1 MSLFDDIDLGAD
13 DYSGEKKDSL
23 SQFTSKPV
31 QKKYQPFG
39 GQMPQAPQP
48 QYEPIDYGY
57 EVQPAQRPSNVFD
70 ELDAY
75 DGIKKAHG
83 QFKQYATENERS
95 AKHYEGLYD
104 DFVKNEFQPFFNSVG
119 GFGDFDNDDEMLSFI
134 DQMKADEVKA
144 SQEEDGFF
152 GGSSDRKIA
161 AQENLKKFGAWDST
175 NGLRD
180 KFLRLKAEKDRRRQ
194 TADAA
199 RNQEFQLFEQLTNIP
214 IPARDAMDAQLKARS
229 ASPKSKKATD
239 DLLNQ
244 YSFEAPIVDHMTG
257 EVINLERT
265 DPRKAVPSATDHLT
279 GKTSKSFDAQK
290 QRLSAA
296 MRGDINGV
304 LARRDLVKKERNLR
318 DKGIFFSQNGL
329 IDGRPIGLSRND
341 VDLLDIAEMKAA
353 GMTSYRGKPLELA
366 MEELGGEER
375 LKAAKIME
383 SVYGAKSNYEDAQLA
398 FLKVA
403 GSSKADK
410 AREKM
415 EAARDDMQKVIS
427 LAAENGLDNELFE
440 QAESTSWLGGLGN
453 AIQRGVLMSEM
464 SDYTPDF
471 LTNTLDADEMQKF
484 IEIASEI
491 EKLPTSSTMKRVRET
506 KSDGFLDAVGNLLF
520 DNPAAIPEMFVESI
534 SAFLP
539 ATIKWLIPSA
549 GAGAAVGAIGGPGAA
564 LAGAGVG
571 AKVSWGVASFVLE
584 ASGMALEGMQ
594 ELGVDWKN
602 PKVFAAAWTNESI
615 RNKIQKKMVQK
626 GVPIAAAD
634 MLAGMMGQR
643 VMGVINH
650 TGNAMFKGGKLLDKT
665 AFNKAQGAVP
675 RFTTF
680 QKTRNAAAELGFDST
695 MGMSGEYLGQ
705 WASKEP
711 GEAWDWDSVVA
722 EGFVG
727 VGPGILSSAL
737 EMRGRNANYFSNAP
751 IEISGEQATE
761 TGSMGTITRAGYAAP
776 YQTFNDADSM
786 VEYLSGIPGVSP
798 ESLEFTNDFL
808 QRMFTAKPEA
818 MASLKVAISPRTPD
832 SNMANRGQFESRDGH
847 DVIYINEKEFAADP
861 MGAFMHESGHFARVF
876 ILSDKE
882 LNTIWEGLGPDA
894 QLEAYAQYFTKKPDQ
909 SFDSLPE
916 NEQKK
921 IKQAFDRMKRTSPDV
936 LAEEWFSYQ
945 WGRVLTQD
953 GKPDPSVAKQ
963 LKSFKDKVLHEAM
976 SPYVGTE
983 NLSGGAKGVIL
994 DQKIKDFLG
1003 MENAM
1008 PEPATPDA
1016 EGSQTNPTPQTT
1028 EQAQRKLNAMPGTPK
1043 EKSMIARA
1051 LNAMA
1056 GEKLLTESQSFYRP
1070 SMGQPSA
1077 ADLEDREIA
1086 EDYKKETQDPEAIA
1100 EAAPAFTDEKQ
1111 TVEKTLVKRVPGE
1124 KSLYERTADKPS
1136 GIPKDPENAKGLS
1149 TKNKSERAS
1158 AGGRELPKSLGT
1170 PSKRE
1175 AAAAK
1180 LRIEKAEAKE
1190 AKKKA
1195 LAAKKEAL
1203 KKARQ
1208 TKPEPQKVS
1217 VKDYTK
1223 EVSKKVEQ
1231 ERNKSGE
1238 VVKATEEGTREER
1251 FKKGKKID
1259 ALNAFEAEKK
1269 GIDSIIPKSE
1279 EERANLQKA
1288 FNRIQK
1294 LKGLMVS
1301 KKALQEEIGKAKK
1314 EMGDDASI
1322 SGIISKVLGLE
1333 QLLEASPVSV
1343 VGELRKVV
1351 NPTARGKLPSS
1362 QDIEDTMIEIRDRV
1376 DSVAQQLENLIAER
1390 NREIRSL
1397 DRPEGQKEVAELIK
1411 LRTLAEQYLAIIAPE
1426 KLNIDWRDTPHFFY
1440 KRRKK
1445 GSKVLEPVTLGFLA
1459 DNKDYGSYEI
1469 TDNKGTVNKKT
1480 MGQKPQHVLWDFVTG
1495 GFDPEKQTKTSEAN
1509 FKKKTGGLNLKEYT
1523 ARLEAVRA
1531 SAMFKKQ
1538 KDIGNEPITTDSRV
1552 MEYPSGFTMDSGAN
1566 FGAIVAERIRQMLM
1580 KKGAKPVPMF
1590 SENPTVEEIQALLM
1604 ANGRSLELLGDPR
1617 DSTKDFD
1624 KLMYIIETQ
1633 NQLRKVK
1640 GNQPR
1645 DIPGFDGKPIFGIKS
1660 TGEPIIFDHTRALA
1674 EQFEYAEED
1683 GNPFPQV
1690 EPNAPFSKT
1699 LAKIISAKVRLKY
1712 TQDYYRQAGENA
1724 QLTNPIDGKP
1734 LEISEDSKVGRKEIR
1749 RVFGESDPANIE
1761 QYIDQEKENLTQNT
1775 IDILTARA
1783 KQLRD
1788 LKTLDGQFE
1797 LELKDAYNQ
1806 FFQSKDKKGVAK
1818 VIDDLA
1824 NNFNFIPYP
1833 QPDSFMP
1840 NAEDM
1845 GIGLAKFEQKGNR
1858 SAPKLPK
1865 GFFVKPR
1872 SDYNYRKPF
1881 HSTSDKIPARKVE
1894 VRVKKKKTSLVAN
1907 YGSFED
1913 VIKKA
1918 KERGGEIE
1926 KEAQALE
1933 DRMADVEF
1941 DSRQA
1946 PNGNLLRSAQN
1957 SLYKAAVS
1965 LIQDPDDY
1973 QETVT
1978 EVVEDRGHG
1987 EFTAGKIYETFDAM
2001 KAYAKG
2007 REYQG
2012 LGWKKNF
2019 KKERTTIDNTEKN
2032 MARPTDM
2039 KKEQANLL
2047 SSVDISAEDFANWFL
2062 SGSRK
2067 KVPGRSLKMEEL
2079 ANVPSSVYSEKT
2091 INQLGGGLG
2100 EGLLVYSFPDFIET
2114 MHKKFGI
2121 KGFESQVEGLRTELK
2136 DLLSKSEVLRPE
2148 DMQKI
2153 SAKMEEVSR
2162 PIVQAVLDAEGVD
2175 VYGTFDHSSE
2185 NILQRDTQMGE
2196 ATDAD
2201 ERSAE
2206 IRDDSG
2212 ETTESVETDLE
2223 AVEKAQRQK
2232 DLEDALNAKP
2242 KALRNREKVTDS
2254 MLEEL
2259 YFSETTPTLR
2269 DLAKVEL
2276 LRRGVNIPYVIDE
2289 NTKELFEEVFTP
2301 KDSNPRSLNSD
2312 AGKPETGKPITLN
2325 GFHGSNQAKTV
2336 YEEGFDPDKLGSFT
2350 GAVSA
2355 REGFFFARRPKTAR
2369 RYSGTFGP
2377 VGRLFAK
2384 LVEIFER
2391 QIPAVSPI
2399 KDTYYSYRQA
2409 FNNPEQKEGLSFIE
2423 EKLFSS
2429 GLVNSQGKWNN
2440 KSEQKTVDNF
2450 LKSLDSIKTPKGLA
2464 GNAVQVLK
2472 QQFKETQKPVEDRR
2486 GLIQASLEFKNPYVV
2501 DFKGKN
2507 RTYADYVKAIK
2518 KAKKDGHDGAV
2529 LLNTFDPMADD
2540 IYVVFS
2546 ASQISLDKLKDRTL
2560 NSDAG
2565 RVLTSDVNPNL
2576 TKATLLSKIAG
2587 DRELKNEFKEW
2598 AATRKE
2604 SYDKGSFRMNMIDRM
2619 SPVKLLSQSSLEVFE
2634 KLGLKKGSLLH
2645 NWLDV
2650 HGRSHQYF
2658 GKGGNGLEQSRLDYY
2673 DPLTEIM
2680 RKHNVTQKEAGE
2692 YLIARAAP
2700 SKNLQIEAKAEEV
2713 LSDMRKED
2721 EQGKGK
2727 EYKKL
2732 YDFYYDK
2739 DGNFIRNSGVETK
2752 KALEV
2757 MADMESK
2764 PEFVEF
2770 LKEFLPV
2777 YYGMNKDGLD
2787 QLRNGEL
2794 IRAAVEDPQVKGKMI
2809 DIDEKAAMVTAASRF
2824 DFNTGKADKY
2834 GNKYESKVK
2843 LADNYAY
2850 SPLKGFEGETEQF
2863 FDQEEAWEEF
2873 GSKSTG
2879 AGKGFNQPKTSFILL
2894 PAFGRKNDGVKS
2906 YGPDPVTVV
2915 GNAINQHTAAMIRAK
2930 KNEVSRSFGN
2940 MYALLYSV
2948 LNPNK
2953 KIKKDSSEFFDLST
2967 LNRVPEFK
2975 ETYDIL
2981 KSIHEPGNEKLLEEL
2996 TTEFNKVF
3004 DKPFEPSE
3012 TKMAYELK
3020 EAESDIAG
3028 AKIGLVRRTLSSE
3041 FKNDQNVF
3049 VFRKAGQPQF
3059 IRFNERT
3066 DEGLRMADAMNNLRY
3081 ESLPPILGGFNVG
3094 TRLMAKMFTSAN
3106 LAFILPNF
3114 FRDVLTARIHLSED
3128 NKKVLI
3134 KDALNRKNLAG
3145 FMKSIYQ
3152 TEADIKNGIN
3162 PNRKEEIS
3170 KILALR
3176 DPKKILE
3183 SGNRQAMY
3191 QYYKENGGKVD
3202 MFRHPTLVEKI
3213 KDIQKS
3219 LNGKDGWTKASWK
3232 KFWDFVDTANT
3243 AVENSIRASTFWAAI
3258 KDGRGPDEAAVIA
3271 RNVTVDFNQKG
3282 NLTQTFGSLY
3292 VFFGASM
3299 NSIDRFF
3306 TTFSRRSPKERAKLI
3321 AGIAGAAF
3329 IINILNRLM
3338 DDDEDEEMP
3347 DYDTIS
3353 SYKRDTNAILPL
3365 PAGLPEFFN
3374 DEKDTGFF
3382 SLPLPLG
3389 YNLFW
3394 TMGQVMGDMFAKN
3407 VFGRGGAGLVE
3418 ATTRFTDSALSAF
3431 NPVGGSSGLAVAI
3444 TPTPLV
3450 PWIELYA
3457 NKNFMGSPIRY
3468 ADRPFE
3474 VPKPGHMQD
3483 PKGTP
3488 EHWNKLSKAI
3498 NNFMG
3503 GSDDVKGSFAG
3514 MLGNNPLYYR
3524 SDEDITFD
3532 ISGNQMR
3539 HLVMGYLGGPGQ
3551 KADALFGSL
3560 FSAGSGKPSIEN
3572 VNDVPI
3578 VNRFLRATTYGSATR
3593 GTFYEVRDAVKNAE
3607 KAVKSAK
3614 QINAKTYTAVLNDN
3628 RELLKLSS
3636 SISQLD
3642 KQKNKMRRLKKQIE
3656 GSKTLTE
3663 EQKTQRVDDLQKKEL
3678 NLMVKV
3684 IKQAQ
3689 SLGIS

>member
-134 DQMKADEVKA
+134 DQMKAEEVKA

-180 KFLRLKAEKDRRRQ
+180 KYLRLKAEKDRRRQ

-257 EVINLERT
+257 EVINLEKT

-296 MRGDINGV
+296 MRGDIDGV

-506 KSDGFLDAVGNLLF
+506 KSDGFLDAMGNLLF
-520 DNPAAIPEMFVESI
+520 DNPAAIPEMFVESL
-534 SAFLP
+534 SSFLP
-539 ATIKWLIPSA
+539 AAIKSMIVTVPTGA
-549 GAGAAVGAIGGPGAA
+549 AIGTAITPGAGT

-571 AKVSWGVASFVLE
+571 AKASWGVASFVLE

-626 GVPIAAAD
+626 GAPIAAAD
-634 MLAGMMGQR
+634 MLTGFMAGK
-643 VMGVINH
+643 VMGVANH
-650 TGNAMFKGGKLLDKT
+650 TGNAMFKGGKLLDK
-665 AFNKAQGAVP
+665 AAWNKSAGSVA

-705 WASKEP
+705 WAAKEP
-711 GEAWDWDSVVA
+711 GEAWDWDAIAA
-722 EGFVG
+722 EGLVG

-751 IEISGEQATE
+751 IEISGEQTTE
-761 TGSMGTITRAGYAAP
+761 TGTTGTVTRAGYSAP
-776 YQTFNDADSM
+776 YQTFNDAESM
-786 VEYLSGIPGVSP
+786 GDYLSTLPNANP
-798 ESLEFTNDFL
+798 EAVEFTKDWI
-808 QRMFTAKPEA
+808 AKLYAKNPEA
-818 MASLKVAISPRTPD
+818 MANLKIAISPRTPD
-832 SNMANRGQFESRDGH
+832 ANMENRGTFEARDGQTL
-847 DVIYINEKEFAADP
+847 IYLNEKEFSADP
-861 MGAFMHESGHFARVF
+861 MATFMHEAGHLARV
-876 ILSDKE
+876 ITMDEKQLMDVWS
-882 LNTIWEGLGPDA
+882 TIGKDA
-894 QLEAYAQYFTKKPDQ
+894 QLDAYAQYYTKRVGI
-909 SFDSLPE
+909 SFKDLDE
-916 NEQKK
+916 AT
-921 IKQAFDRMKRTSPDV
+921 QAKVESAFNKTDNAV

-945 WGRVLTQD
+945 FGQYLLGENSQVENDVKAELKTYADQLGDAYTQY
-953 GKPDPSVAKQ
+953 S
-963 LKSFKDKVLHEAM
+963 
-976 SPYVGTE
+976 GTD
-983 NLSGGAKGVIL
+983 AKGKDL
-994 DQKIKDFLG
+994 FKLMFDQLG
-1003 MENAM
+1003 LGPA
-1008 PEPATPDA
+1008 PETTINQPA
-1016 EGSQTNPTPQTT
+1016 PQPGINSDP
-1028 EQAQRKLNAMPGTPK
+1028 QAALNAMPGTPQ

-1056 GEKLLTESQSFYRP
+1056 GQKLLTESASFYTNMERQAVVAASEKEVDEQSEEGAEKKKTEEKAP
-1070 SMGQPSA
+1070 QKSYKQNQGPLLPAQEAKLRAKQPQAKGSLP
-1077 ADLEDREIA
+1077 DQR
-1086 EDYKKETQDPEAIA
+1086 
-1100 EAAPAFTDEKQ
+1100 EAAETEISQLDRLIPESEADRKNLGRALATVRQ
-1111 TVEKTLVKRVPGE
+1111 VEKTLTDEDALNKRIDEAVNKLGNKASVGSIIAEVLRFGPMIDAAPISIIKELRKEISQIERGKGKQRLQTTKAVEDMLAEARERIDDVVGQLENRVAEIDKQIDSLKKGADVKE
-1124 KSLYERTADKPS
+1124 AQKEIKSLE
-1136 GIPKDPENAKGLS
+1136 E
-1149 TKNKSERAS
+1149 
-1158 AGGRELPKSLGT
+1158 
-1170 PSKRE
+1170 
-1175 AAAAK
+1175 
-1180 LRIEKAEAKE
+1180 
-1190 AKKKA
+1190 KKA
-1195 LAAKKEAL
+1195 LAEA
-1203 KKARQ
+1203 
-1208 TKPEPQKVS
+1208 
-1217 VKDYTK
+1217 Y
-1223 EVSKKVEQ
+1223 
-1231 ERNKSGE
+1231 
-1238 VVKATEEGTREER
+1238 
-1251 FKKGKKID
+1251 
-1259 ALNAFEAEKK
+1259 
-1269 GIDSIIPKSE
+1269 
-1279 EERANLQKA
+1279 
-1288 FNRIQK
+1288 IQ
-1294 LKGLMVS
+1294 V
-1301 KKALQEEIGKAKK
+1301 
-1314 EMGDDASI
+1314 
-1322 SGIISKVLGLE
+1322 
-1333 QLLEASPVSV
+1333 
-1343 VGELRKVV
+1343 
-1351 NPTARGKLPSS
+1351 
-1362 QDIEDTMIEIRDRV
+1362 
-1376 DSVAQQLENLIAER
+1376 
-1390 NREIRSL
+1390 
-1397 DRPEGQKEVAELIK
+1397 
-1411 LRTLAEQYLAIIAPE
+1411 IAPE
-1426 KLNIDWRDTPHFFY
+1426 QRTFEWRDTVHSLY
-1440 KRRKK
+1440 YVKRITKEGVSGRID
-1445 GSKVLEPVTLGFLA
+1445 LTLGMLA
-1459 DNKDYGSYEI
+1459 NMKDFDKYEI
-1469 TDNKGTVNKKT
+1469 YSTVNNKRQKKT
-1480 MGQKPQHVLWDFVTG
+1480 ENQKPHHVLWDFVNG
-1495 GFDPEKQTKTSEAN
+1495 GFDEKKVKGDRNQPKS
-1509 FKKKTGGLNLKEYT
+1509 FLGGKSLNQYLML
-1523 ARLEAVRA
+1523 LEAARA
-1531 SAMFKKQ
+1531 SARWKQ
-1538 KDIGNEPITTDSRV
+1538 QKNIGSDAITTDSRV
-1552 MEYPSGFTMDSGAN
+1552 VSYPEN
-1566 FGAIVAERIRQMLM
+1566 FGEETTFGAVVAERIRRRMNRSV
-1580 KKGAKPVPMF
+1580 KDEEGKPVKDKDGKAVPQIERVPVF
-1590 SENPTVEEIQALLM
+1590 TENPTTEEVLALKI
-1604 ANGRSLELLGDPR
+1604 AGGATLEGLGDPS
-1617 DSTKDFD
+1617 DSHKDFD
-1624 KLMYIIETQ
+1624 MALYVVERQRMQEEQISSTEA
-1633 NQLRKVK
+1633 
-1640 GNQPR
+1640 
-1645 DIPGFDGKPIFGIKS
+1645 GKADLIL
-1660 TGEPIIFDHTRALA
+1660 DLNN
-1674 EQFEYAEED
+1674 QFEYAEESED
-1683 GNPFPQV
+1683 PFMRVKPG
-1690 EPNAPFSKT
+1690 APLSKT
-1699 LAKIISAKVRLKY
+1699 LSQIIS
-1712 TQDYYRQAGENA
+1712 
-1724 QLTNPIDGKP
+1724 
-1734 LEISEDSKVGRKEIR
+1734 
-1749 RVFGESDPANIE
+1749 
-1761 QYIDQEKENLTQNT
+1761 
-1775 IDILTARA
+1775 LTARRQFLDKYDKVVKEDVEGEKVEKKA
-1783 KQLRD
+1783 RLEALEKMRETIDGQIVEGYTELVKNPKSKLFAQRLNAVVPYPKQLVKD
-1788 LKTLDGQFE
+1788 QSTEVNTAGFE
-1797 LELKDAYNQ
+1797 VKNEK
-1806 FFQSKDKKGVAK
+1806 
-1818 VIDDLA
+1818 
-1824 NNFNFIPYP
+1824 NFNFRRP
-1833 QPDSFMP
+1833 
-1840 NAEDM
+1840 
-1845 GIGLAKFEQKGNR
+1845 
-1858 SAPKLPK
+1858 
-1865 GFFVKPR
+1865 
-1872 SDYNYRKPF
+1872 
-1881 HSTSDKIPARKVE
+1881 
-1894 VRVKKKKTSLVAN
+1894 
-1907 YGSFED
+1907 
-1913 VIKKA
+1913 
-1918 KERGGEIE
+1918 
-1926 KEAQALE
+1926 LE
-1933 DRMADVEF
+1933 DTDVTV
-1941 DSRQA
+1941 
-1946 PNGNLLRSAQN
+1946 
-1957 SLYKAAVS
+1957 KA
-1965 LIQDPDDY
+1965 
-1973 QETVT
+1973 EN
-1978 EVVEDRGHG
+1978 GHG
-1987 EFTAGKIYETFDAM
+1987 AFTASKVYETFDVI

-2007 REYQG
+2007 RELKAGEFEKQ
-2012 LGWKKNF
+2012 
-2019 KKERTTIDNTEKN
+2019 RTTIDQTEQN
-2032 MARPTDM
+2032 IDRPTTMETGAD
-2039 KKEQANLL
+2039 LL
-2047 SSVDISAEDFANWFL
+2047 SSVDINAVDFAQWFL
-2062 SGSRK
+2062 GGEKQSEKNKGDT
-2067 KVPGRSLKMEEL
+2067 GRSRAARQMIKL
-2079 ANVPSSVYSEKT
+2079 ADIPSSQYTEKT

-2100 EGLLVYSFPDFIET
+2100 EGLLPFVFADFIT
-2114 MHKKFGI
+2114 AMHKKFGV
-2121 KGFESQVEGLRTELK
+2121 KGFDDQIQTIRDRINEISQEQVNEQGTRTKEAGVIK
-2136 DLLSKSEVLRPE
+2136 PADLETLANDMVDVSK
-2148 DMQKI
+2148 
-2153 SAKMEEVSR
+2153 
-2162 PIVQAVLDAEGVD
+2162 PIVQAVLDAEAID
-2175 VYGTFDHSSE
+2175 VYGQFDPRSE
-2185 NILQRDTQMGE
+2185 TVLERDTQMGE

-2201 ERSAE
+2201 ENSAE

-2212 ETTESVETDLE
+2212 NEDTQVASKKSDTDEKQTEAGETIFGRGDTD
-2223 AVEKAQRQK
+2223 RQ
-2232 DLEDALNAKP
+2232 
-2242 KALRNREKVTDS
+2242 ALRERI
-2254 MLEEL
+2254 MLEYKDDPKVAGALEGMSYEQL
-2259 YFSETTPTLR
+2259 SEFMKE
-2269 DLAKVEL
+2269 DMGKEVNEL
-2276 LRRGVNIPYVIDE
+2276 LQ
-2289 NTKELFEEVFTP
+2289 KELERRATRREFNQAFTSDGSG
-2301 KDSNPRSLNSD
+2301 KILNSD
-2312 AGKPETGKPITLN
+2312 AGKPINDLN
-2325 GFHGSNQAKTV
+2325 VVRKIIALTKKRIPLTRIA
-2336 YEEGFDPDKLGSFT
+2336 ELGSQWDYDEL
-2350 GAVSA
+2350 SA
-2355 REGFFFARRPKTAR
+2355 IHFKARDRSTYEGGKSDVQVA
-2369 RYSGTFGP
+2369 
-2377 VGRLFAK
+2377 
-2384 LVEIFER
+2384 
-2391 QIPAVSPI
+2391 
-2399 KDTYYSYRQA
+2399 
-2409 FNNPEQKEGLSFIE
+2409 E
-2423 EKLFSS
+2423 EL
-2429 GLVNSQGKWNN
+2429 
-2440 KSEQKTVDNF
+2440 
-2450 LKSLDSIKTPKGLA
+2450 LKSLKSARAAMAEGDAERAQQETAFIEKLMSNDMVMNNKWSDINDDPEAIDLQVEAEGFGGSIS
-2464 GNAVQVLK
+2464 
-2472 QQFKETQKPVEDRR
+2472 D
-2486 GLIQASLEFKNPYVV
+2486 LI
-2501 DFKGKN
+2501 
-2507 RTYADYVKAIK
+2507 TKARK
-2518 KAKKDGHDGAV
+2518 FKKDG
-2529 LLNTFDPMADD
+2529 TSP
-2540 IYVVFS
+2540 
-2546 ASQISLDKLKDRTL
+2546 RTL

-2727 EYKKL
+2727 QYKEL

-2757 MADMESK
+2757 MANMESK

-2777 YYGMNKDGLD
+2777 YYDMNKDGLD
-2787 QLRNGEL
+2787 QLSYGQL
-2794 IRAAVEDPQVKGKMI
+2794 IMSEIRDAEGKKI
-2809 DIDEKAAMVTAASRF
+2809 QSIDEKTAMITAASRF

-2834 GNKYESKVK
+2834 GNKYTSKVK

-2850 SPLKGFEGETEQF
+2850 SPLQGFEGETEQF

-2879 AGKGFNQPKTSFILL
+2879 AGKGFNQPKGALVL
-2894 PAFGRKNDGVKS
+2894 QGAFGRKSDGVKS

-2915 GNAINQHTAAMIRAK
+2915 GNAINQHTSAMIRAK
-2930 KNEVSRSFGN
+2930 KNEVSQSFGN

-2948 LNPNK
+2948 LNPTKNPA
-2953 KIKKDSSEFFDLST
+2953 KDSSEFFDFANQDPELKEIFET
-2967 LNRVPEFK
+2967 LQ
-2975 ETYDIL
+2975 T
-2981 KSIHEPGNEKLLEEL
+2981 IHEPENKDLLKEL
-2996 TTEFNKVF
+2996 TAEFNKVF

-3012 TKMAYELK
+3012 TKMAYEVK
-3020 EAESDIAG
+3020 TDDAGIADS
-3028 AKIGLVRRTLSSE
+3028 KIGLVRRTLSNE

-3049 VFRKAGQPQF
+3049 VFRRAGQPYF
-3059 IRFNERT
+3059 IRFNPKT

-3219 LNGKDGWTKASWK
+3219 LDGKDGWTKASWK

-3418 ATTRFTDSALSAF
+3418 ATTRFTDSAMSAF
-3431 NPVGGSSGLAVAI
+3431 NPVGGSSGLAVAL
-3444 TPTPLV
+3444 TPTPFV
-3450 PWIELYA
+3450 PLIELYA

-3498 NNFMG
+3498 NSFMG

-3572 VNDVPI
+3572 VNDIPI